1 MSPGEHALSES
12 CTVESGMYLLLGLC
26 HAVLSERDAWV
37 RMPAMKSP
45 CGACTAAM
53 PCPKGRATSL
63 FQRHRAARASLAQ
76 SMRIRYA
83 EVLAWT

>member
-1 MSPGEHALSES
+1 MDCGMHLLIDS
-12 CTVESGMYLLLGLC
+12 CC
-26 HAVLSERDAWV
+26 AVLSERDAWV

-76 SMRIRYA
+76 PMRIRYA
-83 EVLAWT
+83 LVQAWT